1 MESLPSQRIVSM
13 SDTLY
18 RLLLRCYPAE
28 FRREYAG
35 EMAQTFRTCC
45 REALQQR
52 GTGGVMQLWGTILYD
67 FTTSVA
73 VQHTRAI
80 VALWKRLFMK
90 NSAMSLMHS
99 GRELYTMVTQFQL
112 HASQRTDIGLQRKT
126 NEDRMITIIPE
137 DAQVLAR
144 KGALF
149 IVADGL
155 GGYTKGDVASEIA
168 VNAVRDYYYQDASTD
183 NGASLLAAMKH
194 ANTLVYEGNMAQSIQ
209 DEEKMMGTTCVAAVL
224 QGDNLYVANVGDSR
238 TYIIRA
244 GQVLQISLDHTPQ
257 AEQLRAGTITEE
269 QAQAM
274 ADNLITRCLGT
285 HADEE
290 VDLFKEPVQEGD
302 ILVLCTDGLNKAISD
317 DEIRTIVEQY
327 STEESV
333 DKLVELANQQS
344 GADNVTAIV
353 VRVSLAQPAA
363 V

>member
-1 MESLPSQRIVSM
+1 MESLPSQRLVSL

-28 FRREYAG
+28 FRREYAP

-52 GTGGVMQLWGTILYD
+52 GTSGVMQLWGTILYD
-67 FTTSVA
+67 FTTSVF
-73 VQHTRAI
+73 VQHMRAV
-80 VALWKRLFMK
+80 VAQWKRLLMK
-90 NSAMSLMHS
+90 TSAIES
-99 GRELYTMVTQFQL
+99 GRELYTMVTQFHL
-112 HASQRTDIGLQRKT
+112 NASQRTDIGPQRKT
-126 NEDRMITIIPE
+126 NEDRMVTIIPE
-137 DAQVLAR
+137 DAQVLSQ

-155 GGYTKGDVASEIA
+155 GGYTKGDVASELA
-168 VNAVRDYYYQDASTD
+168 VNAVRDYYYQDADTD

-194 ANTLVYEGNMAQSIQ
+194 ANTLVYEGNRTQSIQ
-209 DEEKMMGTTCVAAVL
+209 DAEKMMGTTCVAAVL
-224 QGDNLYVANVGDSR
+224 SGDTVYVANVGDSR
-238 TYIIRA
+238 TYIIRS

-257 AEQLRAGTITEE
+257 AEQLRAGTITAE

-274 ADNLITRCLGT
+274 ANNVITRCFGIEN
-285 HADEE
+285 DVE

-302 ILVLCTDGLNKAISD
+302 ILVLCTDGLNKAVSD
-317 DEIRTIVEQY
+317 NEIRSIVEQY
-327 STEESV
+327 SPEESV

>member
-1 MESLPSQRIVSM
+1 MESQRIVSM

-18 RLLLRCYPAE
+18 HLLLHCYPSE

-67 FTTSVA
+67 FTTSVT
-73 VQHTRAI
+73 VQHMRAM

-90 NSAMSLMHS
+90 NTAMSLINS
-99 GRELYTMVTQFQL
+99 GRELYTMVAQFQL
-112 HASQRTDIGLQRKT
+112 HASQRTDIGPQRKT
-126 NEDRMITIIPE
+126 NEDRMITVIPE
-137 DAQVLAR
+137 DTQVLAQ

-155 GGYTKGDVASEIA
+155 GGHTKGEVASEIA
-168 VNAVRDYYYQDASTD
+168 VNAVRDYYYADTNED
-183 NGASLLAAMKH
+183 NGASLQAAMKH
-194 ANTLVYEGNMAQSIQ
+194 ANALVYQANMAKSLQ
-209 DEEKMMGTTCVAAVL
+209 DPNQMMGTTCVAAVL
-224 QGDNLYVANVGDSR
+224 QGDSVYVANVGDSR
-238 TYIIRA
+238 AYIIRA

-274 ADNLITRCLGT
+274 ANNQITRCLGIQ
-285 HADEE
+285 ADEE

-317 DEIRTIVEQY
+317 AEIRSIVEQY
-327 STEESV
+327 SPEESV

-353 VRVSLAQPAA
+353 VRISPA
-363 V
+363 

>member
-1 MESLPSQRIVSM
+1 MESLPSQRIVSL

-28 FRREYAG
+28 FRRDYAS

-45 REALQQR
+45 REALHQR
-52 GTGGVMQLWGTILYD
+52 GTTGVLQLWGTILYD
-67 FTTSVA
+67 FTTSVT
-73 VQHTRAI
+73 VQYIRAG
-80 VALWKRLFMK
+80 VAQWKRLFMK
-90 NSAMSLMHS
+90 TSAIES
-99 GRELYTMVTQFQL
+99 GRELYTMVTQFHL
-112 HASQRTDIGLQRKT
+112 HASQRTDIGPQRKT

-137 DAQVLAR
+137 DTQVLSQ

-155 GGYTKGDVASEIA
+155 GGHTKGDVASELA
-168 VNAVRDYYYQDASTD
+168 VNAVRDFYYQEANAD
-183 NGASLLAAMKH
+183 NGASLQAAMKH
-194 ANTLVYEGNMAQSIQ
+194 ANTLVYQGNIAQSIQ

-224 QGDNLYVANVGDSR
+224 SGDTVYVANVGDSR
-238 TYIIRA
+238 TYIIRN

-274 ADNLITRCLGT
+274 ANNQITRCIGIHTEL
-285 HADEE
+285 E
-290 VDLFKEPVQEGD
+290 VDLFQEPVQQGD
-302 ILVLCTDGLNKAISD
+302 ILVLCTDGLNKAVSD
-317 DEIRTIVEQY
+317 AEIRSIVEQY
-327 STEESV
+327 TPEESV

-344 GADNVTAIV
+344 GEDNVTAIV
-353 VRVSLAQPAA
+353 VRVSLAQSAA

>member
-18 RLLLRCYPAE
+18 RLLLSCYPSE
-28 FRREYAG
+28 FRREYG
-35 EMAQTFRTCC
+35 LEMAQTFRTCC
-45 REALQQR
+45 REALQQQ
-52 GTGGVMQLWGTILYD
+52 GTNGVLQLWGTILYD
-67 FTTSVA
+67 FTTSVLVQYARA
-73 VQHTRAI
+73 V
-80 VALWKRLFMK
+80 VAQWKRLFMK
-90 NSAMSLMHS
+90 TSAMNS
-99 GRELYTMVTQFQL
+99 GKELYTMVTQFQL
-112 HASQRTDIGLQRKT
+112 HASQRTDIGPQRKT

-137 DAQVLAR
+137 DAQILAQ

-155 GGYTKGDVASEIA
+155 GGYMNGDVASEMA
-168 VNAVRDYYYQDASTD
+168 VNAVRDSYYQDASTD
-183 NGASLLAAMKH
+183 NGTSLQAAMKQ
-194 ANTLVYEGNMAQSIQ
+194 ANTLVYQGNMAQSIQ
-209 DEEKMMGTTCVAAVL
+209 ETEKMMGTTCVAAVL
-224 QGDNLYVANVGDSR
+224 SGDTAYVANVGDSR
-238 TYIIRA
+238 TYIIRN

-274 ADNLITRCLGT
+274 SDNMITRCIGIEN
-285 HADEE
+285 DVE

-317 DEIRTIVEQY
+317 NEIRTIVEQY
-327 STEESV
+327 TPEESV

-353 VRVSLAQPAA
+353 VRVSH
-363 V
+363 

>member
-1 MESLPSQRIVSM
+1 MELLPSQRIASL

-18 RLLLRCYPAE
+18 RLLLHCYPAE
-28 FRREYAG
+28 FRREYAW

-52 GTGGVMQLWGTILYD
+52 GTSGVIRLWGTILYD

-73 VQHTRAI
+73 VQHVRAM

-90 NSAMSLMHS
+90 MSAINS
-99 GRELYTMVTQFQL
+99 GRELYTMVTQFHL
-112 HASQRTDIGLQRKT
+112 HASQRTDIGPQRKT

-149 IVADGL
+149 IAADGL
-155 GGYTKGDVASEIA
+155 GGHTKGEVASEIA
-168 VNAVRDYYYQDASTD
+168 VNAVRDYYYADASED
-183 NGASLLAAMKH
+183 NGASLQAAMKH
-194 ANTLVYEGNMAQSIQ
+194 ANALVYQANMAKSLQ
-209 DEEKMMGTTCVAAVL
+209 DPNQMMGTTCVAAVL
-224 QGDNLYVANVGDSR
+224 QGDSVYVANVGDSR
-238 TYIIRA
+238 AYIIRS

-274 ADNLITRCLGT
+274 ANNQITRCLGI

-353 VRVSLAQPAA
+353 VRVSLA
-363 V
+363 

>member
-1 MESLPSQRIVSM
+1 MKSLPAQRIVSI
-13 SDTLY
+13 SDTFY

-67 FTTSVA
+67 FTTSVS
-73 VQHTRAI
+73 VQHSRAM

-99 GRELYTMVTQFQL
+99 GRELYTMVAQFQL
-112 HASQRTDIGLQRKT
+112 HASQRTDIGPQRKT

-137 DAQVLAR
+137 DAQVLAQ

-149 IVADGL
+149 VVADGL
-155 GGYTKGDVASEIA
+155 GGHTKGDVASEIA
-168 VNAVRDYYYQDASTD
+168 VNAVREYYYQDATAD

-224 QGDNLYVANVGDSR
+224 SGNTIYVANVGDSR
-238 TYIIRA
+238 TYIIRN
-244 GQVLQISLDHTPQ
+244 GQVLQISQDHTPQ

-274 ADNLITRCLGT
+274 ATNNQITRCFGI

-290 VDLFKEPVQEGD
+290 VDLFKETVQEGD

-317 DEIRTIVEQY
+317 DEIRTIVR
-327 STEESV
+327 
-333 DKLVELANQQS
+333 
-344 GADNVTAIV
+344 AIQH
-353 VRVSLAQPAA
+353 RRERGQTGRAGKPAERGG
-363 V
+363 